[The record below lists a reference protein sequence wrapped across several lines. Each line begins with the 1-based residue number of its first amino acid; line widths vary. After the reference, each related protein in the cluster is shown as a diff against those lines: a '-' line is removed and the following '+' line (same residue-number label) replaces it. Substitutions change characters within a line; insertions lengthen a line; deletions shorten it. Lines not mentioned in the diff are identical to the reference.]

1 MSGGTDPSQ
10 HLDVTASQESGGFV
24 LRLVGEL
31 DVHTAPQLSGA
42 IESALGGG
50 TTAVAV
56 DATDLRFCD
65 SSGLQALVA
74 GREKALAAGGSL
86 VVRGVHG
93 PVEKVLSVTG
103 LLDLL
108 TS

>member
-1 MSGGTDPSQ
+1 MTGGTEPSQ
-10 HLDVTASQESGGFV
+10 HLDIGVHSEGGQHTV
-24 LRLVGEL
+24 LLDGEL
-31 DVHTAPQLSGA
+31 DVHTAGQLSEA
-42 IESALGGG
+42 IDQALEGGG
-50 TTAVAV
+50 AVVV
-56 DATDLRFCD
+56 DATKLRFCD

-74 GREKALAAGGSL
+74 GRERAIAAGGSL
-86 VVRGVHG
+86 VVQGVHG